1 MLLITLPVEF
11 FAKKNDWNC
20 KADCGLYEK
29 MDIVGPKL
37 HSQCRA
43 YNKKICKKQN
53 DLFAAM
59 KNKKKKE
66 KKKKKYK
73 GDRVVNGLKATSSFP
88 WMVGLLI
95 GGIYT
100 KSHIILIMNVSR
112 KVILI

>member
-1 MLLITLPVEF
+1 
-11 FAKKNDWNC
+11 
-20 KADCGLYEK
+20 

-59 KNKKKKE
+59 ENKKKE
-66 KKKKKYK
+66 KKKKKGFDK
-73 GDRVVNGLKATSSFP
+73 GKRVVNGHKATSSFP

-95 GGIYT
+95 GGIYK

>member
-59 KNKKKKE
+59 KNKD
-66 KKKKKYK
+66 KKKKKGFDK
-73 GDRVVNGLKATSSFP
+73 GKRVVNGFNATSSFP